1 MDFNRHSLTMKYND
15 QKNFLNP
22 LHKYLFVFAA
32 VVMASVALS
41 SCSRS
46 DDESNELPI
55 KQNTIIIDNEESPI
69 RYAMYTVSSV
79 NNDYGLTLSLSEDK
93 NEEVVFMYNYDQ
105 HCNKDLDL
113 TKRDEQFAV
122 RWNWSIAYYN
132 QKHKQIINTNGK
144 PQGFFPPNEPITPVF
159 DKGTL
164 HISVDVNG
172 NIKVLLKNG
181 KVVGTDKRPHI
192 LTINYEGSLKKIGEL
207 ED

>member
-1 MDFNRHSLTMKYND
+1 
-15 QKNFLNP
+15 
-22 LHKYLFVFAA
+22 
-32 VVMASVALS
+32 
-41 SCSRS
+41 
-46 DDESNELPI
+46 
-55 KQNTIIIDNEESPI
+55 
-69 RYAMYTVSSV
+69 MYTASSV

-93 NEEVVFMYNYDQ
+93 NEKVVFMYNYNQ

-122 RWNWSIAYYN
+122 GWNWSIAYYN
-132 QKHKQIINTNGK
+132 KKHKQIINTNGK

-159 DKGTL
+159 DKDTL

-181 KVVGTDKRPHI
+181 KVVGTDKKPHT
-192 LTINYEGSLKKIGEL
+192 LTINYEGPLKKIGEL